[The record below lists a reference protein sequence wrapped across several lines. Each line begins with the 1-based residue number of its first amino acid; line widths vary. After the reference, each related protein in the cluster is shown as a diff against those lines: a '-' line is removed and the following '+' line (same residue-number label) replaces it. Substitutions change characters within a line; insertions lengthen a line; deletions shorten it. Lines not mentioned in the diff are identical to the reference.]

1 MSRIG
6 LIAGNGKFPFLALQG
21 ARSLGHEITVVAVK
35 EEAFPELEGAARQ
48 AGADLHWVSLG
59 HLGKC
64 IRILKDAGVSR
75 AVMAGQV
82 KHVKIFS
89 GIVPDLTLLSVLTK
103 LKARNTDALISA
115 VAEVMR
121 DQGIELLDST
131 VFLEPLL
138 AREGQLTER
147 PPTPEERA
155 DFEFGYRMADAI
167 AALDIGQTIAVK
179 HKAVVAVE
187 AMEGTDEVIGRA
199 GHLAGPGV
207 RVVKVAKPN
216 QDMRFDVPVV
226 GLLTIKAMRVAGAS
240 ALSIDA
246 GRTLVLDGD
255 DVVAS
260 ANEAKI
266 AMVGRPRAEQP
277 RG

>member
-6 LIAGNGKFPFLALQG
+6 LIAGNGWFPFLVLKG
-21 ARSLGHEITVVAVK
+21 AKSLGHDLTIVAVK
-35 EEAFPELEGAARQ
+35 EEAFPELEGAATD

-64 IRILKDAGVSR
+64 IKILKAAGVSR

-82 KHVKIFS
+82 KHIKIFS
-89 GIVPDLTLLSVLTK
+89 GIVPDLTLLSVLSR
-103 LKARNTDALISA
+103 LKARNTDSLISA
-115 VAEVMR
+115 VADVMR
-121 DQGIELLDST
+121 DEGIELMNST
-131 VFLEPLL
+131 AFLEPLL
-138 AREGQLTER
+138 AREGVLSER
-147 PPTPEERA
+147 VPTADEYA
-155 DFEFGYRMADAI
+155 DFAFGYRMADAI

-187 AMEGTDEVIGRA
+187 AMEGTDEVISRA
-199 GHLAGPGV
+199 AALAGAGV
-207 RVVKVAKPN
+207 SVVKVAKPK

-226 GLLTIKAMRVAGAS
+226 GLATIQAMRAAGAT

-246 GRTLVLDGD
+246 GRTLVLDGERMF
-255 DVVAS
+255 AA
-260 ANEAKI
+260 ANEAGI
-266 AMVGRPRAEQP
+266 AIVGRPRKDQ